1 MALKIALDTNRYR
14 DFCAGDRDVLDR
26 VQLAERVVLPFVTL
40 AELRAGFLYGTRT
53 GDNERV
59 LQRFLRRPRVGVL
72 YASEDTTRHYAQ
84 LFAQLRTQGTP
95 IPVND
100 LWIAALVLEHGFDL
114 YSRDSHFDH
123 LPQLPRVE

>member
-1 MALKIALDTNRYR
+1 MALTFALDTNRYG

-26 VQLAERVVLPFVTL
+26 VQLAERIVLPFVTL
-40 AELRAGFLYGTRT
+40 AELRAGFRCGTRAAE
-53 GDNERV
+53 NERV
-59 LQRFLRRPRVGVL
+59 LQRFLTRPRVGVL
-72 YASEDTTRHYAQ
+72 YASDDTTRHYAQ
-84 LFAQLRTQGTP
+84 LFAQLRNQGTP

-100 LWIAALVLEHGFDL
+100 LWIAALVMEHGLFL

>member
-1 MALKIALDTNRYR
+1 MALKIALDTNCYR
-14 DFCAGDRDVLDR
+14 GFCAGDREVLDR
-26 VQLAERVVLPFVTL
+26 LQLAERVVLPFVTL
-40 AELRAGFLYGTRT
+40 AELRAGFRCGTRA
-53 GDNERV
+53 GENERV

-84 LFAQLRTQGTP
+84 LFVQLRRQGTP

-100 LWIAALVLEHGFDL
+100 VWIAALVLEHGFDL
-114 YSRDSHFDH
+114 FSRDGHFDH

>member
-1 MALKIALDTNRYR
+1 VALKIALDTNCYRY
-14 DFCAGDRDVLDR
+14 FCAGDREVLDR

-40 AELRAGFLYGTRT
+40 AELRAGFRYGTRA
-53 GDNERV
+53 GENERV

-72 YASEDTTRHYAQ
+72 YASENTTRHYAQ
-84 LFAQLRTQGTP
+84 LFVQLRRQGTP

>member
-1 MALKIALDTNRYR
+1 MALRIALDTNCYR
-14 DFCAGDRDVLDR
+14 DFCAGDREVLDR
-26 VQLAERVVLPFVTL
+26 VQLAERV
-40 AELRAGFLYGTRT
+40 GFRYGTRASE
-53 GDNERV
+53 NERV

-84 LFAQLRTQGTP
+84 LFVQLRRQGTP

-100 LWIAALVLEHGFDL
+100 LWIAALVMEHGFDL
-114 YSRDSHFDH
+114 YSRDGHFDH

>member
-1 MALKIALDTNRYR
+1 MALKIALDTNCYR
-14 DFCAGDRDVLDR
+14 AFCAGDREVLDR

-40 AELRAGFLYGTRT
+40 GELRAGFRYGTRA
-53 GDNERV
+53 GENERV

-72 YASEDTTRHYAQ
+72 YASEDTTRHYAH
-84 LFAQLRTQGTP
+84 LFVQLRRQGTP

-100 LWIAALVLEHGFDL
+100 LWIAALVTEHGFDL
-114 YSRDSHFDH
+114 YSRDGHFDH